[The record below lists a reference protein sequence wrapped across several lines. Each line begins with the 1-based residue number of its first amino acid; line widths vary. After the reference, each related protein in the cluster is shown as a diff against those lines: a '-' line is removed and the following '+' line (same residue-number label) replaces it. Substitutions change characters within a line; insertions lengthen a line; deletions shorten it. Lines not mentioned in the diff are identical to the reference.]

1 MTHTRDIPDGTYPAV
16 VDRIEDGLAAVLVEG
31 DDDPLGELLVDPADL
46 PEAARHADAVLRIEI
61 RAGEMTDVTYRPDET
76 EQRADRVQSRFDRL
90 SRRPSED
97 GEE

>member
-31 DDDPLGELLVDPADL
+31 VDEPLQELLVDPADL

-61 RAGEMTDVTYRPDET
+61 RASEMTDVTYRPAET
-76 EQRADRVQSRFDRL
+76 ERRADRAQSRFDRL
-90 SRRPSED
+90 SQRPSED
-97 GEE
+97 EQE